1 MVHENL
7 DETNF
12 FLYAAKHYE
21 NPYCY
26 DTLEFYD
33 DLNRFKYLKRLFS
46 RYEETG
52 ELKER
57 LILNHI
63 IIIYNTFGV
72 EPATRMLF
80 LKLKGYYKYL
90 KPFLVL
96 LNYMPDVVKKI
107 GIQGDDILSSDIS
120 MDETIVNT
128 LRKINEQVS

>member
-1 MVHENL
+1 MIEKL
-7 DETNF
+7 DEANF

-33 DLNRFKYLKRLFS
+33 DLNKFKYLKRLFS

-63 IIIYNTFGV
+63 IVLYNIFGV
-72 EPATRMLF
+72 EPTTRMLF
-80 LKLKGYYKYL
+80 LKLRGSYHAL
-90 KPFLVL
+90 KPFLVF
-96 LNYMPDVVKKI
+96 LNYMPDVVRRI
-107 GIQGDDILSSDIS
+107 GIEGKDIISSDIV
-120 MDETIVNT
+120 MDEVVVDK
-128 LRKINEQVS
+128 LRKI

>member
-1 MVHENL
+1 MIIDSLN
-7 DETNF
+7 ETNF
-12 FLYAAKHYE
+12 FLYAAKHYT

-26 DTLEFYD
+26 DTVEFYD
-33 DLNRFKYLKRLFS
+33 DLSRFKYLKRLFS

-63 IIIYNTFGV
+63 ITIYNIFGV

-80 LKLKGYYKYL
+80 FKLQGYHKYL

-96 LNYMPDVVKKI
+96 LNYMPETVRSI
-107 GIQGDDILSSDIS
+107 GLEGKDIISSDIPLDS
-120 MDETIVNT
+120 FIIDQ
-128 LRKINEQVS
+128 LRKI

>member
-1 MVHENL
+1 MVIDKL
-7 DETNF
+7 DESNF
-12 FLYAAKHYE
+12 FLYAAKHYT

-46 RYEETG
+46 RYQESG

-63 IIIYNTFGV
+63 IVLYNIFGI

-80 LKLKGYYKYL
+80 LKLEGFHKYL

-96 LNYMPDVVKKI
+96 LNYMPDVVKSV
-107 GIQGDDILSSDIS
+107 GIEGKDILSSDIA
-120 MDETIVNT
+120 MDQFIVEQ
-128 LRKINEQVS
+128 LRKI

>member
-1 MVHENL
+1 MIDKL
-7 DETNF
+7 DEANF

-63 IIIYNTFGV
+63 IVLYNIFGV
-72 EPATRMLF
+72 EPTTRMLF
-80 LKLKGYYKYL
+80 LKLRGSYQVL
-90 KPFLVL
+90 KPFLVF
-96 LNYMPDVVKKI
+96 LNYMPEVVRRI
-107 GIQGDDILSSDIS
+107 GIEGKDIISSDIV
-120 MDETIVNT
+120 MDEVIVDK
-128 LRKINEQVS
+128 LRQI